1 MVDRAL
7 ATCVQHSES
16 GYHYVGDMSERLKV
30 RLAGGFEEFLDVA
43 TTNARGLETRI
54 VEGRIASEWLPIEGG
69 RGVVRVD
76 AIVEMKIEGTPG
88 PKPSKGESDR
98 LTKLDDERRLAG
110 KPPIDEH
117 SLERRIH

>member
-1 MVDRAL
+1 MQR
-7 ATCVQHSES
+7 SES
-16 GYHYVGDMSERLKV
+16 GYPYVGDMSERLKV

-43 TTNARGLETRI
+43 TTSARGLETRI
-54 VEGRIASEWLPIEGG
+54 VEGRMASEWLPIEGG